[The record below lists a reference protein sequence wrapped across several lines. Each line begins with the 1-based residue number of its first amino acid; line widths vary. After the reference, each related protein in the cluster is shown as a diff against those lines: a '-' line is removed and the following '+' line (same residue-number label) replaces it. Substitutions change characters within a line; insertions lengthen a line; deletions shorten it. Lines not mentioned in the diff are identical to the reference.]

1 MAVQPKAHLPPCE
14 EKRRLRYV
22 CKEAA
27 ERYAEAVDKSNQ
39 LRGKTST
46 EEYDRL
52 RAVVN
57 DVRSA
62 HNAARLAL
70 QQHKQEHGC

>member
-1 MAVQPKAHLPPCE
+1 MHPKTHLPPCE
-14 EKRRLRYV
+14 EKRRLRLV

-27 ERYAEAVDKSNQ
+27 ERYAEAVDEANR
-39 LRGKTST
+39 LRGKTS
-46 EEYDRL
+46 EEKYERL

-57 DVRSA
+57 EVRSA

>member
-1 MAVQPKAHLPPCE
+1 VAVQPKSHLPPCE
-14 EKRRLRYV
+14 EKRRLRLV

-27 ERYAEAVDKSNQ
+27 ERYAEAVDEANH
-39 LRGKTST
+39 LRGKTSK
-46 EEYDRL
+46 EQSDRL

-57 DVRSA
+57 EARNA

-70 QQHKQEHGC
+70 EQHKQEHGC

>member
-1 MAVQPKAHLPPCE
+1 MHPKAHLPPCE
-14 EKRRLRYV
+14 EKQRLRLV

-27 ERYAEAVDKSNQ
+27 ERYAEAVDKANQ
-39 LRGKTST
+39 HRGKTSK
-46 EEYDRL
+46 EQSERL

-57 DVRSA
+57 EVRNA